1 MSNIQPNWF
10 SLFKNNDNID
20 EGISDKFIEV
30 LKKCARPHIICIYGD
45 ARTGKSTKMNQIING
60 IIANNYFN
68 LKEPFETRREIYSTM
83 TKGCNFYGPIKI
95 KDIANK
101 NNIDI
106 CEIDKEIINDELFF
120 VDTEGLRTIDK
131 TTKSCVSGILT
142 ILQIASI
149 KILYTPLLDNEKLEE
164 AAKNV
169 KLSNILNLINNES
182 QIIVLIK
189 DVRTDEKIERR
200 IMGDLGHQKKEC
212 ENKINDYFQEI
223 DGNINAICEILPSYD
238 LASRDVEPFPYCY
251 KEKMKNLVLLI
262 LTNIRNN
269 NMDGPKLID
278 IIKDF
283 LEIFKKVKDIENMKN
298 TENAINMILSEL
310 FKEKILKIYLDI
322 LDKVD
327 QFDKNIVSLYGNIK
341 GIKKYFFETI
351 KNKLINTW
359 DIFEKAIKN
368 DIEKEIEIYI
378 SKLDGYIKS
387 AFDNKKNEI
396 EKQMNTIIYMEKNED
411 IIINYLNRINFRE
424 EVNKKEIDNNI
435 DKEIK
440 SFFDENKL
448 YFECMEIINKDYKNK
463 INDYLKKNLI
473 KNVTKIINSKK
484 DWKNYLRNVIFDI
497 QKNIL
502 NPFKN
507 KLKTKSKEEITE
519 HLNNNLDEL
528 KKKIQLYIPE
538 KKIIKYN
545 EKDFDYEL
553 KEIFNEIIEELKNQ
567 IKLLD
572 NQISK
577 EQLEMKLLKSKTI
590 PDGIYIIYAM
600 HCQNK
605 VLNVFGASKEE
616 NAKVC
621 LYEFNNTD
629 AQKFEILYNASKK
642 YYTIKCLCSG
652 KYINVNQSNYHIN
665 QLSENNSPN
674 QHWHIVSV
682 GNDYEI
688 ISELN
693 GRKKYLEVSGGK
705 SLNGTDIIL
714 GSKTGAAN
722 QHFKFEIPP
731 PPPPPK
737 HQPKPI
743 PAPIPVPIP
752 VSYFP
757 IPNFHHP
764 YTDRNSI
771 VDALKSIGVNSSLD
785 YRAIIGRK
793 NNIPGIPGD
802 KAYNITMLNLL
813 KSGRLIK
820 P

>member
-1 MSNIQPNWF
+1 MSYIQPNWF

-60 IIANNYFN
+60 TTANNYFN
-68 LKEPFETRREIYSTM
+68 LKQPFETRREIYSTM

-182 QIIVLIK
+182 QIIVLIR

-322 LDKVD
+322 LD
-327 QFDKNIVSLYGNIK
+327 
-341 GIKKYFFETI
+341 
-351 KNKLINTW
+351 
-359 DIFEKAIKN
+359 
-368 DIEKEIEIYI
+368 
-378 SKLDGYIKS
+378 
-387 AFDNKKNEI
+387 
-396 EKQMNTIIYMEKNED
+396 
-411 IIINYLNRINFRE
+411 
-424 EVNKKEIDNNI
+424 
-435 DKEIK
+435 
-440 SFFDENKL
+440 
-448 YFECMEIINKDYKNK
+448 
-463 INDYLKKNLI
+463 
-473 KNVTKIINSKK
+473 
-484 DWKNYLRNVIFDI
+484 
-497 QKNIL
+497 
-502 NPFKN
+502 
-507 KLKTKSKEEITE
+507 
-519 HLNNNLDEL
+519 
-528 KKKIQLYIPE
+528 
-538 KKIIKYN
+538 
-545 EKDFDYEL
+545 
-553 KEIFNEIIEELKNQ
+553 
-567 IKLLD
+567 
-572 NQISK
+572 
-577 EQLEMKLLKSKTI
+577 
-590 PDGIYIIYAM
+590 
-600 HCQNK
+600 
-605 VLNVFGASKEE
+605 
-616 NAKVC
+616 
-621 LYEFNNTD
+621 
-629 AQKFEILYNASKK
+629 
-642 YYTIKCLCSG
+642 
-652 KYINVNQSNYHIN
+652 
-665 QLSENNSPN
+665 
-674 QHWHIVSV
+674 
-682 GNDYEI
+682 
-688 ISELN
+688 
-693 GRKKYLEVSGGK
+693 RK
-705 SLNGTDIIL
+705 
-714 GSKTGAAN
+714 
-722 QHFKFEIPP
+722 
-731 PPPPPK
+731 
-737 HQPKPI
+737 
-743 PAPIPVPIP
+743 
-752 VSYFP
+752 
-757 IPNFHHP
+757 
-764 YTDRNSI
+764 
-771 VDALKSIGVNSSLD
+771 SLD
-785 YRAIIGRK
+785 YK
-793 NNIPGIPGD
+793 DD
-802 KAYNITMLNLL
+802 KE
-813 KSGRLIK
+813 
-820 P
+820 